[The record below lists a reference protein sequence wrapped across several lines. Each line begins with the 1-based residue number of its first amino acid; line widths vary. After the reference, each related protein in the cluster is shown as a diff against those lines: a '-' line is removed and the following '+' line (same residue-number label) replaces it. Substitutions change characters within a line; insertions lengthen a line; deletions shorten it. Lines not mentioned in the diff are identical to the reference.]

1 MIFNFFQNINKRKN
15 RINEN
20 DLSLDLTSDE
30 KVVIKFLNEID
41 RDFGN
46 TDKGRIEQGIYFE
59 KFLASVFTLANY

>member
-20 DLSLDLTSDE
+20 NLSLDLTSDE

-59 KFLASVFTLANY
+59 KFLASVF